1 MSEMRLNRRAW
12 MASASGTV
20 LMILGGCR
28 PSRGPGGRGRSLQFE
43 RVAVLGPRLGQPVQ
57 LLAHGSRALVVAETG
72 FAVVGDGVHYEH
84 QEEDAVR
91 RIAIPVEG
99 GFLLGTERFAW
110 DGTMRDRP
118 LVTGMLDTDGRRQI
132 ALSAVGGDWITV
144 VLSGYSEEPVVR
156 SLRFR
161 PGAERAPHV
170 VSDEGDA
177 AIAPDGRVVLALAS
191 GRVLVLGEQRG
202 PEGAPRVHAD
212 VPIELEPYAVAC
224 DADGILLLAG
234 TRVGDADDGERI
246 AAASSWTPK
255 RAWTCTLVE
264 LGFDGRERSRTE
276 VPFAGLQALRR
287 RDGSVVVAGMGVALV
302 DDGKVRWARASTDR
316 VHAASVGD
324 GIVLAHG
331 TTIERVDAVGRVVA
345 TATIEGGPITCLGPI
360 GGDGAIW
367 VATAK
372 GVWRSG

>member
-1 MSEMRLNRRAW
+1 MSETRLDRRAW
-12 MASASGTV
+12 MVSASGT
-20 LMILGGCR
+20 LFTILGGCR
-28 PSRGPGGRGRSLQFE
+28 PSRGPGRRGRPLQFE
-43 RVAVLGPRLGQPVQ
+43 RVGALGPRLGPPVQ
-57 LLAHGSRALVVAETG
+57 LLPHGSRAVVVAETG
-72 FAVVGDGVHYEH
+72 FAVVGAGTHHE
-84 QEEDAVR
+84 QPEEDAVQK
-91 RIAIPVEG
+91 IAIPAEG
-99 GFLLGTERFAW
+99 GFLLGTERFGW
-110 DGTMRDRP
+110 DGARRDRL
-118 LVTGMLDTDGRRQI
+118 LVSGVLDTHGRRQI
-132 ALSAVGGDWITV
+132 ALAEIRGEWVTV
-144 VLSGYSEEPVVR
+144 VLSGHSETRHIRCLRIRPGEEPR
-156 SLRFR
+156 
-161 PGAERAPHV
+161 PHV

-202 PEGAPRVHAD
+202 SEGAPRVHAD

-234 TRVGDADDGERI
+234 TRVGAADDGERI
-246 AAASSWTPK
+246 AAASNWTPK

-264 LGFDGRERSRTE
+264 LGFDGREGSRAE

-316 VHAASVGD
+316 VHAAVVGD
-324 GIVLAHG
+324 GIVLARG

-345 TATIEGGPITCLGPI
+345 TASIEGGPITCLGPI

-367 VATAK
+367 VATAT

>member
-1 MSEMRLNRRAW
+1 MVTE
-12 MASASGTV
+12 
-20 LMILGGCR
+20 
-28 PSRGPGGRGRSLQFE
+28 F
-43 RVAVLGPRLGQPVQ
+43 
-57 LLAHGSRALVVAETG
+57 G
-72 FAVVGDGVHYEH
+72 FAVVRRAGAEQHPSEDGVEKI
-84 QEEDAVR
+84 AVA
-91 RIAIPVEG
+91 IAG
-99 GFLLGTERFAW
+99 GFLLGTQRFGW
-110 DGTMRDRP
+110 NGRMRGELR
-118 LVTGMLDTDGRRQI
+118 TGGVLDVQGRRQI
-132 ALSAVGGDWITV
+132 ALASRGGEWIM
-144 VLSGYSEEPVVR
+144 VVR
-156 SLRFR
+156 TA
-161 PGAERAPHV
+161 PGVPNGLAYVRQRASGGEHAPHV

-191 GRVLVLGEQRG
+191 GRVLVLGEPRG
-202 PEGAPRVHAD
+202 PEGAPRVHVD
-212 VPIELEPYAVAC
+212 VPIGLEPYAVAC

-234 TRVGDADDGERI
+234 TRVGAADDGERI

-264 LGFDGRERSRTE
+264 LGFDGRERSRAA

-302 DDGKVRWARASTDR
+302 DDGTVRWARASSDR
-316 VHAASVGD
+316 VHAAVVGD

-345 TATIEGGPITCLGPI
+345 TASIEGGPITCLGPI

-367 VATAK
+367 VATAT